1 MARRLSKMLK
11 VPKRFQKINW
21 FAWVEKEKMPECK
34 DCHTCSEEV
43 KWDWSLT
50 PTSPSLKY
58 LSYFYPHVIRFASAM
73 FLAFYNT
80 LQKTCPAKHLM
91 IHNRVFLTDCE
102 LRRLWQ
108 ADWRRGF
115 LQRAFGERAQCN
127 RGSGGGAFQQAF
139 KPKLT
144 FFSAISSWNQV
155 WGCRHWGPCDVHRV
169 RAWRG
174 GGGWVQDP
182 PQPHP

>member
-58 LSYFYPHVIRFASAM
+58 LSYFYPHVIRFAS
-73 FLAFYNT
+73 FQRCSWPFTIPCKKLTQSNIS
-80 LQKTCPAKHLM
+80 LPLDIIDCWLLLM
-91 IHNRVFLTDCE
+91 IHDRVF
-102 LRRLWQ
+102 
-108 ADWRRGF
+108 
-115 LQRAFGERAQCN
+115 
-127 RGSGGGAFQQAF
+127 F
-139 KPKLT
+139 KQIVNCGVCGKLT
-144 FFSAISSWNQV
+144 EDGDFYREHLVKEHNATEEVVEELFNRHSNQN
-155 WGCRHWGPCDVHRV
+155 
-169 RAWRG
+169 
-174 GGGWVQDP
+174 
-182 PQPHP
+182 